1 MATLLYHWN
10 FTGANDLSLN
20 EEINDSESSLVAK
33 VKGRGTISSSTFS
46 RGNDGIT
53 LNNDDGENGGYY
65 IDLEGLNTIGF
76 GGNLSIEMAVQNHA
90 RDYKAVYFLSV
101 GEESGTNQAFINAR
115 YNGLQNKM
123 FFGVRTDSTTGV
135 SYTERKISEENSTV
149 IDDSDEHHYIFSFNY
164 DSSGSSVKINID
176 GDNKGENDADLE
188 KALTTDAR
196 STNFIG
202 TRKVEGSGVTYLNG
216 VVKYLKIYRNSM
228 SDSQASSIY
237 DSYDTSP
244 YLSNV
249 SNGTNGEKFTRRH
262 DDVESYFTNNS
273 SVTSF
278 SITGNQLGLSNGS
291 ENYKVFK
298 FTHGDTFTI
307 SDNYN
312 YIPIKGL
319 NQFAILN
326 YGTKYFRITQTSVA
340 SNENAKYK
348 CELSEGNADNFSE
361 VCSNQG
367 FGDTYT
373 NGNITI
379 LFGGAEFNVSNE
391 ICFHEDT
398 IINTDQGEVKIKDI
412 KSFHT
417 IEGHEIIYLVK
428 SDIKHKQLVL
438 IKKNAFGRELPSR
451 DTILTRNHHIFVNNK
466 FTQAHRIVDNKN
478 VFIVD
483 NKNSDVYN
491 IILLNKKFIK
501 VNNIFMDVLGIDD
514 LYLKI
519 LKQKLKN
526 GENYHEAAFSK
537 ETMVNLELCKIK
549 NF

>member
-398 IINTDQGEVKIKDI
+398 IINTDKGEVKIKDI